1 MALGLYFIWPIVIGG
16 VSAMYCVMT
25 LKAFF
30 ERRKRFSELMA
41 SNEHL
46 TCNRYFRLMGLA
58 ALDVLFTIPLTTYN
72 IINNY
77 KQDFYTWRGFADLH
91 SNFGRVDQYPAV
103 IWRADP
109 QGVSIMNFRLWTP
122 IACAL
127 AFFLC
132 FGFADEAIK
141 HYKMVLSA
149 LGIKLDRNTVD
160 SRSTS
165 SRSSGYVSSLFI
177 CSHCYRC

>member
-109 QGVSIMNFRLWTP
+109 QACRL
-122 IACAL
+122 
-127 AFFLC
+127 
-132 FGFADEAIK
+132 
-141 HYKMVLSA
+141 
-149 LGIKLDRNTVD
+149 
-160 SRSTS
+160 
-165 SRSSGYVSSLFI
+165 
-177 CSHCYRC
+177 